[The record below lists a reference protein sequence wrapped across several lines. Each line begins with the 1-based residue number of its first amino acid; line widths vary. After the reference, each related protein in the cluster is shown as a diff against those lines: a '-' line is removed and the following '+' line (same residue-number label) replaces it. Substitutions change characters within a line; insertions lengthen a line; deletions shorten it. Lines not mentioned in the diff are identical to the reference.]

1 LTPVSEEKFVELTV
15 DLEKPN
21 QKLPLDLEW
30 NIVEAPIQ
38 QQWEAQEAFLNKDLL
53 KNPLTLRKYKKGD
66 YFCPTGMKGKKL
78 LSKFFKDEKYSL
90 IEKEKQWLF
99 CSQDQI
105 VWVVGRRC
113 DRRFIATAQTQNKL
127 LMRTKK

>member
-1 LTPVSEEKFVELTV
+1 
-15 DLEKPN
+15 
-21 QKLPLDLEW
+21 
-30 NIVEAPIQ
+30 
-38 QQWEAQEAFLNKDLL
+38 
-53 KNPLTLRKYKKGD
+53 
-66 YFCPTGMKGKKL
+66 MKGKKL

-99 CSQDQI
+99 CSQDKI